1 MVSGDSG
8 TLYEHPLPQ
17 LQSFKGTLC
26 LFIYSRLNALHGIVN
41 LCGNN
46 HISNYSNSSTHL
58 VVVQNDESDLGPRPV
73 ADLHQ
78 LTVGAH
84 RGVAALH
91 AAVLRR
97 LLGPGPGAG
106 GGVVAVQGGPNELYS
121 GN

>member
-1 MVSGDSG
+1 MR
-8 TLYEHPLPQ
+8 LYFEETFLLMSTKGSLQHDGPPCIEH
-17 LQSFKGTLC
+17 KKT
-26 LFIYSRLNALHGIVN
+26 R
-41 LCGNN
+41 
-46 HISNYSNSSTHL
+46 THL

-78 LTVGAH
+78 LTVGTH

-106 GGVVAVQGGPNELYS
+106 GGVVAVQGGPNDFYS
-121 GN
+121 GKRSILYPV